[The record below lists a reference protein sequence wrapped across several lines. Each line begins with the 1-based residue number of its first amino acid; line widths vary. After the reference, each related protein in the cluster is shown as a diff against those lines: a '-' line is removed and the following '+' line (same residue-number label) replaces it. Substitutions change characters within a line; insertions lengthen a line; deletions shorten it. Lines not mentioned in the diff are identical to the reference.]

1 MKKVVKF
8 VKSYQERC
16 LFIVVVILVALI
28 SFRAGGLREKES
40 QSSDIK
46 ISINEGT
53 NLTEE
58 EKKLLALGTA
68 VQRKGLADETQVLGE
83 NKTVKSIENCNF
95 IGSKNSDKYHTPDCH
110 WSEKIKEEN
119 RVCFETIEEARG
131 KGYQA
136 AGCCNR

>member
-1 MKKVVKF
+1 
-8 VKSYQERC
+8 
-16 LFIVVVILVALI
+16 
-28 SFRAGGLREKES
+28 
-40 QSSDIK
+40 
-46 ISINEGT
+46 
-53 NLTEE
+53 
-58 EKKLLALGTA
+58 
-68 VQRKGLADETQVLGE
+68 LADETQVLGE

>member
-1 MKKVVKF
+1 
-8 VKSYQERC
+8 

-28 SFRAGGLREKES
+28 SFRAGELKEREN

-119 RVCFETIEEARG
+119 RVCFETIEEAKE

-136 AGCCNR
+136 AGCCSR

>member
-1 MKKVVKF
+1 
-8 VKSYQERC
+8 
-16 LFIVVVILVALI
+16 
-28 SFRAGGLREKES
+28 LREKES